1 MITPDTTIDELLK
14 TGLIRVRTYNCLRNN
29 MYRTMGKVMQS
40 FRTDEDLLRIWGLG
54 RKSLSELKPLL
65 SELRQW
71 MEAKEISPEQ
81 LAIAGW
87 QDILARAHQTAT
99 DGPSPVA
106 AHLRATYPTPQSL
119 HTAIIG
125 DGAALLVKFSGE
137 DKENNRK
144 RTVEMRKRYRQ
155 FIHEVL
161 AADLGG
167 SAVADSVR
175 ELYTTK
181 QGMLT
186 DHMNDYSPLDTL
198 EDLPPERLA
207 YAEDLLRAACDKHL
221 SRFPQFRLR
230 YMGSLA
236 NALAFRPAHHSQN
249 LQSVQGALNVQRIM
263 QREVMRIAA
272 LGNDAFQHVQ
282 ATHFHTFLKEEQC
295 QFVCEYVGKH
305 GHEPR
310 FFLLYHFMQTAKAR
324 GERAHRMYNLRF
336 GLGCE
341 RRSLDDIAKSY
352 GLTRERVRQIT
363 VGTKFL
369 PVCDTPYITAD
380 DWRRYDSLW
389 REPFIGEHTPSL
401 IDILQREQLDGAHFN
416 ALAQLLIH
424 LPQSKHDLVNV
435 KGHPLLVN
443 RGMLGEE
450 DVGRLADAL
459 QQCVDGH
466 YPTDSRVAISYV
478 TASAPY
484 RSQPAAAALVTYLAR
499 HVYDI
504 PIEDGHLVLRQ
515 NYVDV
520 DAELM
525 AILAQAGEPMSA
537 EKLLEAFKQR
547 NPQHRYANATAD
559 KIVPF
564 LIRNN
569 RIRSVGRTGRYAL
582 DSWNINTDTIRTL
595 LMKRLQEADT
605 PLHISKLHEA
615 VREHY
620 PNASVRSLAS
630 NMCHEAFVHMGKGFY
645 GLAAKSYNGW
655 TLPTGTGSKRKPTHK
670 EGWLPFDDGAE

>member
-14 TGLIRVRTYNCLRNN
+14 AGLIRVRTYNCLRSVN
-29 MYRTMGKVMQS
+29 YRTMGRILQS
-40 FRTDEDLLRIWGLG
+40 IRTEEDLLNIWGLG
-54 RKSLSELKPLL
+54 RKSLSELTPLL
-65 SELRQW
+65 SQLRQG
-71 MEAKEISPEQ
+71 MEAKGISPEQ

-87 QDILARAHQTAT
+87 QDILARAYQTAT
-99 DGPSPVA
+99 DGPGAVA
-106 AHLRATYPTPQSL
+106 THLRATYPTPQSL
-119 HTAIIG
+119 HAAIVG
-125 DGAALLVKFSGE
+125 DGAALLVKFRGE
-137 DKENNRK
+137 AKENNRE

-155 FIHEVL
+155 FIQQVL

-167 SAVADSVR
+167 SAVADNLR
-175 ELYTTK
+175 ERYTAK
-181 QGMLT
+181 QDMLT

-198 EDLPPERLA
+198 EDLSPERLA
-207 YAEDLLRAACDKHL
+207 YAEDLFRAACDKHL
-221 SRFPQFRLR
+221 SRFPQFRRR

-236 NALAFRPAHHSQN
+236 DALAYHRAHRSQN
-249 LQSVQGALNVQRIM
+249 LQSVQGALDVQRIM

-272 LGNDAFQHVQ
+272 LENQTFQHVRV
-282 ATHFHTFLKEEQC
+282 THFHPFLKEEQC
-295 QFVCEYVGKH
+295 RFVCEYVGKY

-310 FFLLYHFMQTAKAR
+310 FFLLYHFMRTAKAR
-324 GERAHRMYNLRF
+324 GERAHRMYNQRF

-363 VGTKFL
+363 VSTKSL

-380 DWRRYDSLW
+380 DWVRYDCLW
-389 REPFIGEHTPSL
+389 KEPFIGEHTPSL
-401 IDILQREQLDGAHFN
+401 IDILQREQLEGAHFN

-424 LPQSKHDLVNV
+424 LPNSKHDLVNV
-435 KGHPLLVN
+435 KGHTLLVSQ
-443 RGMLGEE
+443 GMMGQEG
-450 DVGRLADAL
+450 VGRLADAL
-459 QQCVDGH
+459 QQCIDGH
-466 YPTDSRVAISYV
+466 YPADSRVAVNYV
-478 TASAPY
+478 AASAPY
-484 RSQPAAAALVTYLAR
+484 RSQPAAAALVTYLAQ

-520 DAELM
+520 EAELM
-525 AILAQAGEPMSA
+525 AILTEAGEPMSA

-569 RIRSVGRTGRYAL
+569 RIRSIGRTGRYAL
-582 DSWNINTDTIRTL
+582 DSWNINTDTIRSL

-615 VREHY
+615 VSEHY
-620 PNASVRSLAS
+620 PNVSVRSLAS
-630 NMCHEAFVHMGKGFY
+630 NMSHEAFVHMGKGFY

-655 TLPTGTGSKRKPTHK
+655 TLPPKAGSKRTPTQK
-670 EGWLPFDDGAE
+670 EGWLPFD